1 MGDIEVTEYYT
12 QNDETKRITQETFTE
27 EAKKTIKASEKE
39 AQDTLAVAFVAQVA
53 EDAAKLAAENPN
65 QDPTADVNTD
75 KLDNKNKNDKTDKT
89 GKNNKDGKKTD
100 KKGGMSAWVIISLCI
115 LGALLI
121 AGAVWFFVFRTSEE
135 DEEFNAEQEC

>member
-1 MGDIEVTEYYT
+1 MGEG
-12 QNDETKRITQETFTE
+12 
-27 EAKKTIKASEKE
+27 AKKTIKASEKE
-39 AQDTLAVAFVAQVA
+39 AQDTLAAAYAAQVA

-65 QDPTADVNTD
+65 QDPAADVNTD
-75 KLDNKNKNDKTDKT
+75 KLDNKTDKTDKT
-89 GKNNKDGKKTD
+89 GKKNKDGKKTD

-121 AGAVWFFVFRTSEE
+121 AGVVWFFVFRTSEE